1 VKLIT
6 KTILYYLLFTLPLL
20 AVAIAI
26 SYFLVRKEVRDG
38 TEEALWKEKLYAERM
53 IRKGD
58 SLDGKVISADGLSVI
73 RAVGAKKTGYVYS
86 DTVIY
91 DSYEEEELSYRM
103 LTDYVNTGKKTYR
116 VTLLKATLEEDD
128 LMESLTNS
136 LIIIIGV
143 LMFSFFTLSWLLSKW
158 LWRPFY
164 LTLKKLAGYELKNNS
179 RLELAHTKIKEFDHL
194 NLALEKMTDKIY
206 SDFLLQKEFTENASH
221 EMQTPLAVIKARLEL
236 LMQSEKLG
244 EKEMQ
249 DVQAIETSV
258 NKLSALNKALLL
270 LAKISNKQFSDEK
283 ELSLKNTVERVLA
296 NYKDMAEAKNISV
309 TSLFDNDI
317 RFTIN
322 SALCDILV
330 TNLIQNAIRHNQNGG
345 RITIGIKGNTLTL
358 SNTGEALNIKP
369 EELFVRFKKNDNS
382 KESLG
387 LGLAIVK
394 SIAEAYGLSI
404 GYSYTGGLHAFVVT
418 FNDKKEI

>member
-1 VKLIT
+1 MKLIT

-20 AVAIAI
+20 AVAIVI

-38 TEEALWKEKLYAERM
+38 TDEALWKEKLYAERM
-53 IRKGD
+53 IRKND
-58 SLDGKVISADGLSVI
+58 SLTNKVISADGLSVI
-73 RAVGAKKTGYVYS
+73 HLIDVKRSGSVYS

-91 DSYEEEELSYRM
+91 DGYEEEELPYRM
-103 LTDYVNTGKKTYR
+103 LTDYVNTKEKTYR
-116 VTLLKATLEEDD
+116 VTLLKARVEEED
-128 LMESLTNS
+128 LMESLSSS
-136 LIIIIGV
+136 LAIIIAV
-143 LMFSFFTLSWLLSKW
+143 LMFSFFTLSWLLSKY
-158 LWRPFY
+158 LWKPFY
-164 LTLKKLAGYELKNNS
+164 LTLKKLDEYELKNNS
-179 RLELAHTKIKEFDHL
+179 RLELSPTKTKEFNHL
-194 NLALEKMTDKIY
+194 NLALEKMTDKIW

-249 DVQAIETSV
+249 DVQAIEASV

-270 LAKISNKQFSDEK
+270 LAKISNKQFGDEK

-296 NYKDMAEAKNISV
+296 NYTDMAEAKNISV
-309 TSLFDNDI
+309 TTLLSNDI
-317 RFTIN
+317 RFTMN

-330 TNLIQNAIRHNQNGG
+330 TNLLQNAIRHNYNGG
-345 RITIGIKGNTLTL
+345 EITIAITGNELRL
-358 SNTGEALNIKP
+358 SNTGEALTIKP
-369 EELFVRFKKNDNS
+369 EELFLRFKKNDNS

-394 SIAEAYGLSI
+394 SIAEAYRLKA
-404 GYSYTGGLHAFVVT
+404 GYSYTGPLHTFSVT
-418 FNDKKEI
+418 FNSIAE